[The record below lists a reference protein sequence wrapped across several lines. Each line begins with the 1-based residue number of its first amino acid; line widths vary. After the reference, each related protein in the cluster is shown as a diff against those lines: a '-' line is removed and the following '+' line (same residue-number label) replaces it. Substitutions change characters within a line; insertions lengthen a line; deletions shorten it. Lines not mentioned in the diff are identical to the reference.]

1 MKKQLSTLIKLVAL
15 IAFVS
20 SCTKSRKAELPE
32 EQKNSIFAIS
42 EFGTVSDDSPYSAQ
56 IRSDIKDENSLTPMS
71 IENNTKALMT
81 SNEVNV
87 PSRMKFMFNDMPL
100 MNLQN
105 RQFKITFS
113 VDREFVTAY
122 KVTGE
127 VDKLTML
134 EKVLAKTSKEV
145 KLAQDL
151 SKASSS
157 QVNALNASKTTL
169 AAERESIKAG
179 RIKGSLLVPLFKY
192 KIQSYGT
199 VVKAKNELKEET
211 SRLELKT
218 TEWAQATH
226 IQVSPQTD
234 SREMVGMG
242 VEQTRQLKQIFSQ
255 DKVDNQIMTS
265 EELQQKLSVGMRF
278 IEPADRVF
286 TRLDANVLRVY
297 QITDVKSLNANQ
309 LRLLRNKA
317 GNNEILSC
325 SDSSVAQHL
334 RSEDEDC
341 VLVLKADIPVNYKRA
356 KLADVNENG
365 STAPR
370 IEFESVSRNESVGLI
385 EIQEN
390 VAAKQVDI
398 SGVLDP
404 DSTIKL
410 SDIQGEFFYRR
421 TFESASNMF
430 LGRTGTSGDMAI
442 VKFELEDRR
451 LVVRNQKS
459 LIEYTGQG
467 PKDREELMSFPVK
480 YIRMVKTDASGA
492 TLTIPVPEQTTKEK
506 AEYAVIDWTNN
517 TVPDAVSPLA
527 FYGGGNCFMANSSLA
542 VTDTDMRLASD
553 GVLNYSLSGSY
564 TVKPDDSCVAASETN
579 AAYWKGQYQFNFN
592 IKERISFRKHTDKTQ
607 DEQFALNI
615 SPNAQAA
622 FNYGV
627 FTLADKVTGNG
638 TLGNRNG
645 SEKYMPIIHDLRN
658 KKKLV
663 YHLGGINNPEVTSP
677 ERRELLVEAAKQV
690 IDEWNKVMKY
700 SFRGTSLEREGTYVE
715 LVVDTP
721 ESEAHLGDLDRNYI
735 WFQELSAENGLLGVA
750 QPAANPRSGIIQASN
765 VIVYT
770 GNTFDQTEAL
780 LQLSKIS
787 REYEKSIEKV
797 KEEALAAALK
807 AKQKEEADAAAA
819 AQGGATGANS
829 ISLKQGS
836 SLQKIS
842 QVSNNLRNSV
852 QMLQLDSAH
861 IQSALQIYMTDKN
874 LTQLTHAIT
883 SPTNVNAKTDLK
895 NRLKQR
901 GKGQK
906 INIAVNEETF
916 MKKLTELAM
925 DKRLANNPFQ
935 FELEFNKAFIQYGG
949 LSESVKEAL
958 QKRSQL
964 ISTAL
969 RFENQN
975 KNRPGC
981 FTYSRN
987 EINDKAAIL
996 DADPR
1001 KNLMLNFKKAVM
1013 STLSHELGHAFGLLH
1028 NFKGSTD
1035 KANYVFANEDSGG
1048 SEDGHRNY
1056 SSIMDYIGDV
1066 EMHYAG
1072 PGPYDEHAIRAAYT
1086 GMVELSEEAKNNK
1099 QLTSIIPVSRETLVK
1114 MTDVMKIIGQ
1124 RSGVHLTKDSINQLG
1139 LLRHF
1144 EQCDDSGTLTSAM
1157 CARFDVGGSASEIV
1171 QNLIADYDRAYVN
1184 RNFVHDKINFGWTEK
1199 SQIINRNISTFRNI
1213 RSFLDEAFMSD
1224 FNGTGLRPDL
1234 AEALLAD
1241 QVKAAKLGYEFFH
1254 RILRTPHIGESILR
1268 PVVPYDS
1275 SLPADSDENKLA
1287 LKDKEYDSN
1296 GDGLVIN
1303 EARFIPVGYKYKND
1317 KGEEVQDIKV
1327 IEGRSLG
1334 DIAMKDIADNDSRDK
1349 MNTMGIAYDKI
1360 FSMMFLLQSTS
1371 LDSNDD
1377 SRDSSISYVDFEQY
1391 FMEIEKPT
1399 DSPIMKT
1406 VLQILTK
1413 TLKAGF
1419 FAPSEDVKSVGMVN
1433 TSMNIDITRML
1444 GDQTAIATIV
1454 SLAENK
1460 WRNFDPFAEMF
1471 KVGKAFE
1478 ASAPQDRFNVA
1489 KAGQKRGLSDT
1500 RVHFAAQNA
1509 IGSSIL
1515 VNAAARNEVFVS
1527 NKEAVFALIKTIV
1540 DGDAKIQNAIFEKV
1554 AEACAADENSEA
1566 CKAAQTKAEEDP
1578 SEWIMA
1584 NPELVTAMGEA
1595 NTAASE
1601 LVKFLRKNN
1610 EKGVIM
1616 PKDLDAPNAQLNF
1629 ENQVMMLRQIVGNQL
1644 SVLNEMKADLENTPK
1659 EQLQVKISMIVQ
1671 ALRQARQQNQK
1682 LEAIPLFAFGFEF
1695 VAKQTMASNIEMK
1708 NGQTIPLIAL
1718 ANMMMS
1724 INKLSGDL
1732 NHQQSVIEKLSNF
1745 SAIVDSDVVIQ

>member
-1 MKKQLSTLIKLVAL
+1 MKKQLSTLIKLVAV

-32 EQKNSIFAIS
+32 EQQNSIFAIS
-42 EFGTVSDDSPYSAQ
+42 EFGVVSDESPYTAQ
-56 IRSDIKDENSLTPMS
+56 IRSDLKDENSLTPMS

-87 PSRMKFMFNDMPL
+87 PSRMKYMFNEMPL

-105 RQFKITFS
+105 RNFKITFS

-122 KVTGE
+122 KVTG
-127 VDKLTML
+127 DINQLTML

-151 SKASSS
+151 NKASAS
-157 QVNALNASKTTL
+157 QLNALNASKTTL
-169 AAERESIKAG
+169 AAERESIKSG
-179 RIKGSLLVPLFKY
+179 RTKGSLLVPLFKY

-218 TEWAQATH
+218 TEWSSATH

-278 IEPADRVF
+278 IEPSDRVF

-317 GNNEILSC
+317 GNSEILSC
-325 SDSSVAQHL
+325 SDASVAEHL
-334 RSEDEDC
+334 KSEKEDC
-341 VLVLKADIPVNYKRA
+341 VLVLKADVPVNYKRA
-356 KLADVNENG
+356 KLAEVNENG
-365 STAPR
+365 SSAPR

-492 TLTIPVPEQTTKEK
+492 TLTIPVAEQTTKEK
-506 AEYAVIDWTNN
+506 AEYAIIDWTNN

-527 FYGGGNCFMANSSLA
+527 FYGGGSCFMANSSLA
-542 VTDTDMRLASD
+542 VTDTDMRLANE
-553 GVLNYSLSGSY
+553 GILNYSLSGSY

-579 AAYWKGQYQFNFN
+579 SAYWKGNYQFNFN
-592 IKERISFRKHTDKTQ
+592 VKERISFRKHTDKEQ
-607 DEQFALNI
+607 DNQFALNI

-638 TLGNRNG
+638 TLTNRNG

-715 LVVDTP
+715 LVVDTAD
-721 ESEAHLGDLDRNYI
+721 SEAHLGDLDRNYI

-787 REYEKSIEKV
+787 REYEKSIERV
-797 KEEALAAALK
+797 KEEALEAARK
-807 AKQKEEADAAAA
+807 AKKAEDDATAAA
-819 AQGGATGANS
+819 AQAGGASGGANS

-836 SLQKIS
+836 SVERIS
-842 QVSNNLRNSV
+842 QVSRNLRNSV
-852 QMLQLDSAH
+852 KMLQLDNSQ
-861 IQSALQIYMTDKN
+861 IQAALQGFQADRN
-874 LTQLTHAIT
+874 LNSLTQKIT
-883 SPTNVNAKTDLK
+883 RDSF
-895 NRLKQR
+895 KQN

-906 INIAVNEETF
+906 VNYAVNEETF

-925 DKRLANNPFQ
+925 NKHLANNPFQ
-935 FELEFNKAFIQYGG
+935 FELEFNKAFIQFGG

-958 QKRSQL
+958 QRRSQL

-975 KNRPGC
+975 KNRAGC

-987 EINDKAAIL
+987 DINDKAAIL

-1035 KANYVFANEDSGG
+1035 KANYVFSNEDSGG
-1048 SEDGHRNY
+1048 NEDGNRNY

-1086 GMVELSEEAKNNK
+1086 GMVELSEAAKENK
-1099 QLTSIIPVSRETLVK
+1099 GLKSIIPISRETLVK

-1139 LLRHF
+1139 FLRHF
-1144 EQCDDSGTLTSAM
+1144 EQCDDSGTLSSAM
-1157 CARFDVGGSASEIV
+1157 CARFDVGGSASEIIT
-1171 QNLIADYDRAYVN
+1171 NLIADYDRSYVI

-1241 QVKAAKLGYEFFH
+1241 QVKAAKIGYEFFH
-1254 RILRTPHIGESILR
+1254 RVLRMPHAAESVLR
-1268 PVVPYDS
+1268 PVIPYDS
-1275 SLPADSDENKLA
+1275 SKTADDEENQLA
-1287 LKDKEYDSN
+1287 LKDKENDTN
-1296 GDGLVIN
+1296 GDGLVAN
-1303 EARFIPVGYKYKND
+1303 EARFIPVGFKYKNA

-1327 IEGRSLG
+1327 IEARSLG
-1334 DIAMKDIADNDSRDK
+1334 DIAMKDAGDNASRDK

-1406 VLQILTK
+1406 VLQVLTK

-1419 FAPSEDVKSVGMVN
+1419 FLPSEDVKSVAMAN
-1433 TSMNIDITRML
+1433 TTMNIDITRML
-1444 GDQTAIATIV
+1444 GDQTAVATVV

-1478 ASAPQDRFNVA
+1478 GSAPQDRFNVA
-1489 KAGQKRGLSDT
+1489 RAGQKRGLSDT

-1527 NKEAVFALIKTIV
+1527 NKDAVFALIKTIV
-1540 DGDAKIQNAIFEKV
+1540 NGDAKIQNAIFEKV
-1554 AEACAADENSEA
+1554 AEACAADENSDA
-1566 CKAAQTKAEEDP
+1566 CKAAQKKAEEDP
-1578 SEWIMA
+1578 SEWIMS
-1584 NPELVTAMGEA
+1584 NPELVTAMGSA
-1595 NTAASE
+1595 NTAATD
-1601 LVKFLRKNN
+1601 LVKFLRKQN

-1616 PKDLDAPNAQLNF
+1616 AKELDVATAQLNF

-1644 SVLNEMKADLENTPK
+1644 SVLNDMKADLENTDK
-1659 EQLQVKISMIVQ
+1659 DKLDDKIGEVVQ

-1682 LEAIPLFAFGFEF
+1682 LEAIPLFAFGFEYI
-1695 VAKQTMASNIEMK
+1695 AKQASTENIEMQ
-1708 NGQTIPLIAL
+1708 NGQAIPLIAL
-1718 ANMMMS
+1718 ANIMMNIS
-1724 INKLSGDL
+1724 KLSGEL

>member
-1 MKKQLSTLIKLVAL
+1 MKKQVSTLIKLIAL
-15 IAFVS
+15 VAFVS

-32 EQKNSIFAIS
+32 EQQNSIFSIS
-42 EFGTVSDDSPYSAQ
+42 EFGAVSDESPYNAK

-71 IENNTKALMT
+71 IENKTKALMT
-81 SNEVNV
+81 SNEANV
-87 PSRMKFMFNDMPL
+87 PSRMKFMFNEMPL
-100 MNLQN
+100 LNLQN
-105 RQFKITFS
+105 REFKITFS
-113 VDREFVTAY
+113 VDREFVTAF
-122 KVTGE
+122 KVTGDIE
-127 VDKLTML
+127 QLTML
-134 EKVLAKTSKEV
+134 EKVLAKTSKEI

-157 QVNALNASKTTL
+157 QVNALNASKTNL
-169 AAERESIKAG
+169 ATERENIKAG
-179 RIKGSLLVPLFKY
+179 RVKGSLLIPLFKY

-211 SRLELKT
+211 SRLELKS

-226 IQVSPQTD
+226 VQISAQTD

-278 IEPADRVF
+278 IEPTDRVF

-297 QITDVKSLNANQ
+297 QITNTKSLNANQ

-325 SDSSVAQHL
+325 SDASVAQHL
-334 RSEDEDC
+334 KSEEADC
-341 VLVLKADIPVNYKRA
+341 VLVLKADVPVNYKRA
-356 KLADVNENG
+356 KLAEVNENG
-365 STAPR
+365 SSAPK
-370 IEFESVSRNESVGLI
+370 IEFENVRRNESVGLI

-398 SGVLDP
+398 TGVLDP
-404 DSTIKL
+404 NSTIKI

-442 VKFELEDRR
+442 IKFELEDNR

-492 TLTIPVPEQTTKEK
+492 TLTIPVSEQTTKEK
-506 AEYAVIDWTNN
+506 AEYAVIDWTKN

-527 FYGGGNCFMANSSLA
+527 FYGGGACFMANSSLA
-542 VTDTDMRLASD
+542 VTDTDMRLAKE

-564 TVKPDDSCVAASETN
+564 TVKPDDSCVATSDTN
-579 AAYWKGQYQFNFN
+579 SAYWKGQYQFNFN
-592 IKERISFRKHTDKTQ
+592 IKERISFRKHTDKDQ
-607 DEQFALNI
+607 DNQFALNL
-615 SPNAQAA
+615 SPNAQTA

-638 TLGNRNG
+638 TLNNRNG

-677 ERRELLVEAAKQV
+677 ERRKLLVEAAKQV

-715 LVVDTP
+715 LVVDTA

-797 KEEALAAALK
+797 KKDALEAAIKAKKEEDEAAA
-807 AKQKEEADAAAA
+807 AAAAAAA
-819 AQGGATGANS
+819 AQAGAGSGSNN

-836 SLQKIS
+836 SLQRIS
-842 QVSNNLRNSV
+842 QLSKNLRNSV
-852 QMLQLDSAH
+852 QLLQLDNSQ
-861 IQSALQIYMTDKN
+861 IQSALQGFQTDRN
-874 LTQLTHAIT
+874 LNTLTQKIT
-883 SPTNVNAKTDLK
+883 LESF
-895 NRLKQR
+895 KQN

-906 INIAVNEETF
+906 INYAINEQTF

-925 DKRLANNPFQ
+925 NKNLANNPIQ

-949 LSESVKEAL
+949 LSESVKQAL

-969 RFENQN
+969 RFDNQN

-1035 KANYVFANEDSGG
+1035 KANFAFSNEDSGG
-1048 SEDGHRNY
+1048 NEEGKRNY

-1072 PGPYDEHAIRAAYT
+1072 PGPYDEHAMRAAYT
-1086 GMVELSEEAKNNK
+1086 GMVELSEQAKDDTDLK
-1099 QLTSIIPVSRETLVK
+1099 KIIPISRETLVN
-1114 MTDVMKIIGQ
+1114 MTDIMKITGQ
-1124 RSGVHLTKDSINQLG
+1124 RSGVHLTKDSINQLS

-1144 EQCDDSGTLTSAM
+1144 EQCDDSGTLSSAM
-1157 CARFDVGGSASEIV
+1157 CARFDVGGSATEIIT
-1171 QNLIADYDRAYVN
+1171 NLIADYDRSYVL

-1213 RSFLDEAFMSD
+1213 RSFLDEAFTSE
-1224 FNGTGLRPDL
+1224 FNGTGLTPDL

-1241 QVKAAKLGYEFFH
+1241 QVKAAKIGYEFFH
-1254 RILRTPHIGESILR
+1254 RVLRMPHAAASVLR
-1268 PVVPYDS
+1268 PVIPYDPS
-1275 SLPADSDENKLA
+1275 EPADSEQNQMA
-1287 LKDKEYDSN
+1287 LKDKANDLNS
-1296 GDGLVIN
+1296 DRLVTN
-1303 EARFIPVGYKYKND
+1303 EARFIPVGFKYKND

-1327 IEGRSLG
+1327 IEARSLS
-1334 DIAMKDIADNDSRDK
+1334 DISMKDLADNESRDK
-1349 MNTMGIAYDKI
+1349 MNTMGIAYDKV

-1377 SRDSSISYVDFEQY
+1377 SRDSNISYVDFEQY

-1406 VLQILTK
+1406 VLQVLTK

-1419 FAPSEDVKSVGMVN
+1419 FLPSDDVKSARIVN
-1433 TSMNIDITRML
+1433 TSMNIDINRTL
-1444 GDQTAIATIV
+1444 GDQTAIATII

-1478 ASAPQDRFNVA
+1478 ASAPQDRFNIT

-1540 DGDAKIQNAIFEKV
+1540 DGDSKIQNAIMEKV
-1554 AEACAADENSEA
+1554 VEACSANENSDA
-1566 CKAAQTKAEEDP
+1566 CKAAKQKAEEDP
-1578 SEWIMA
+1578 SEWIA
-1584 NPELVTAMGEA
+1584 SNPELIAAMTAS
-1595 NTAASE
+1595 NTAATD
-1601 LVKFLRKNN
+1601 LVKFLRQNN

-1616 PKDLDAPNAQLNF
+1616 AKELDAPTAKLNF
-1629 ENQVMMLRQIVGNQL
+1629 ETQVMMLRQIVGNQL
-1644 SVLNEMKADLENTPK
+1644 SVLNDMKADLEGTEK
-1659 EQLQVKISMIVQ
+1659 DKLQEKISEVVK
-1671 ALRQARQQNQK
+1671 ALRAARQQNQN

-1695 VAKQTMASNIEMK
+1695 IAKESRALNIEMQ

-1718 ANMMMS
+1718 ANMLMS
-1724 INKLSGDL
+1724 ISKLSGEL
-1732 NHQQSVIEKLSNF
+1732 NHQQSVIEKLSTF
-1745 SAIVDSDVVIQ
+1745 SEIVDSDVVIQ

>member
-1 MKKQLSTLIKLVAL
+1 MKKQLSTLIKLIAL

-20 SCTKSRKAELPE
+20 SCTKSRKAELSE
-32 EQKNSIFAIS
+32 DQQNSVFAIS
-42 EFGTVSDDSPYSAQ
+42 EFGTVSDSSPYNAQ
-56 IRSDIKDENSLTPMS
+56 IRSEIKDENSLTPMS

-87 PSRMKFMFNDMPL
+87 PSRMKYMFNDMPL
-100 MNLQN
+100 MNLKN
-105 RQFKITFS
+105 RQFQITFS
-113 VDREFVTAY
+113 VDREFITAY
-122 KVTGE
+122 KVTADIE
-127 VDKLTML
+127 QLTML
-134 EKVLAKTSKEV
+134 EKVLAKTAKEV
-145 KLAQDL
+145 KLSQDL
-151 SKASSS
+151 SKANSA
-157 QVNALNASKTTL
+157 QANALSASKTTL
-169 AAERESIKAG
+169 ASERESIKAG
-179 RIKGSLLVPLFKY
+179 RIKGHLLIPLFKY
-192 KIQSYGT
+192 KVQSYGT

-218 TEWAQATH
+218 TEWSQATH

-278 IEPADRVF
+278 IEPSDRVF

-297 QITDVKSLNANQ
+297 QITNVKSLNANQ
-309 LRLLRNKA
+309 LRLLKNKA

-325 SDSSVAQHL
+325 SDASVSQHL
-334 RSEDEDC
+334 KSEDAEC
-341 VLVLKADIPVNYKRA
+341 VLVLKADVPVSYKRA
-356 KLADVNENG
+356 KLAEVNENG
-365 STAPR
+365 SSAPR

-385 EIQEN
+385 EIPEN

-451 LVVRNQKS
+451 IVVRNQKS

-492 TLTIPVPEQTTKEK
+492 TLTIPVTEQTTKEK
-506 AEYAVIDWTNN
+506 AEYAIIDWTNN

-542 VTDTDMRLASD
+542 VTDTDMRLAND
-553 GVLNYSLSGSY
+553 GILNYSLSGSY
-564 TVKPDDSCVAASETN
+564 TVKPDDSCVSAADTN
-579 AAYWKGQYQFNFN
+579 SAYWKGNYQFNFN
-592 IKERISFRKHTDKTQ
+592 IKERISFRKHTDKSQ

-615 SPNAQAA
+615 SPMAQAA

-638 TLGNRNG
+638 TLANRNG
-645 SEKYMPIIHDLRN
+645 SEKYLPLIHDLRN

-770 GNTFDQTEAL
+770 GNTFDQAETL

-797 KEEALAAALK
+797 KDEALAAAIK
-807 AKQKEEADAAAA
+807 AQKEEEAAAA
-819 AQGGATGANS
+819 AGAGSTGGTNS
-829 ISLKQGS
+829 ISSLKHGS
-836 SLQKIS
+836 MVDRTTQLSTQLRKAVNLLQIDNA
-842 QVSNNLRNSV
+842 QV
-852 QMLQLDSAH
+852 
-861 IQSALQIYMTDKN
+861 QSALQGLAALQNTN
-874 LTQLTHAIT
+874 T
-883 SPTNVNAKTDLK
+883 SGAKTNGLQKAAFK
-895 NRLKQR
+895 NRLKQE
-901 GKGQK
+901 GKGQQVSYDINSDTYLKK
-906 INIAVNEETF
+906 I
-916 MKKLTELAM
+916 TELAM
-925 DKRLANNPFQ
+925 DRKFINNPLQ
-935 FELEFNKAFIQYGG
+935 FELELNKSLIQFAG
-949 LSESVKEAL
+949 LNESVKEAL
-958 QKRSQL
+958 RKRSQL
-964 ISTAL
+964 VSTAL

-975 KNRPGC
+975 KSRPGC

-987 EINDKAAIL
+987 EINDKAAEL

-1048 SEDGHRNY
+1048 NEDGHRNY

-1086 GMVELSEEAKNNK
+1086 GMIELSEEAKKNK
-1099 QLTSIIPVSRETLVK
+1099 NLKAILPVTRETLVK
-1114 MTDVMKIIGQ
+1114 MSDVMKLLNQ

-1139 LLRHF
+1139 FLRHF
-1144 EQCDDSGTLTSAM
+1144 EQCDDSGTLSSAM

-1171 QNLIADYDRAYVN
+1171 TNLIADYDRSYVI
-1184 RNFVHDKINFGWTEK
+1184 RNFVHDKITFGWTQK

-1213 RSFLDEAFMSD
+1213 RSFLDEAFMSE
-1224 FNGTGLRPDL
+1224 FNGTGLKPTL

-1254 RILRTPHIGESILR
+1254 RVLRMPHATESVLR
-1268 PVVPYDS
+1268 PVVPYNPS
-1275 SLPADSDENKLA
+1275 EPTENEENQIA
-1287 LKDKEYDSN
+1287 LKDKENDTN
-1296 GDGLVIN
+1296 GDGFVTN
-1303 EARFIPVGYKYKND
+1303 EARFIPVGFKYKNA
-1317 KGEEVQDIKV
+1317 KGEDVQDIKV
-1327 IEGRSLG
+1327 IEARSLS
-1334 DIAMKDIADNDSRDK
+1334 DIAMKDFGDNDTRDK
-1349 MNTMGIAYDKI
+1349 LNTIGIAYDKI

-1391 FMEIEKPT
+1391 FMEVEKPT
-1399 DSPIMKT
+1399 DSPIMRT
-1406 VLQILTK
+1406 VLQVLSK

-1419 FAPSEDVKSVGMVN
+1419 FVPSENIKSAAMVN
-1433 TSMNIDITRML
+1433 TTMNIDITRLL
-1444 GDQTAIATIV
+1444 GDQTAAATIV

-1478 ASAPQDRFNVA
+1478 NSAPQDRFNVV

-1500 RVHFAAQNA
+1500 RVHFASQNS

-1515 VNAAARNEVFVS
+1515 VNSAARNEVFVS
-1527 NKEAVFALIKTIV
+1527 NKEPLFTLIKTIV
-1540 DGDAKIQNAIFEKV
+1540 DGDAKIQNAILEKV
-1554 AEACAADENSEA
+1554 AEACAAGEDSDA
-1566 CKAAQTKAEEDP
+1566 CKAAQTKAETDP
-1578 SEWIMA
+1578 SEWIMS
-1584 NPELVTAMGEA
+1584 NPELVKGM
-1595 NTAASE
+1595 AASNAAATE
-1601 LVKFLRKNN
+1601 LVKFLRQQN
-1610 EKGVIM
+1610 EKGLIM
-1616 PKDLDAPNAQLNF
+1616 AKELDVPTAQLNF
-1629 ENQVMMLRQIVGNQL
+1629 ENQVMMLRQIIGSQL
-1644 SVLNEMKADLENTPK
+1644 SVLNDMKADLENTKK
-1659 EQLQVKISMIVQ
+1659 EKLDEKIQAIVQ

-1682 LEAIPLFAFGFEF
+1682 LETIPLFAFGFEYI
-1695 VAKQTMASNIEMK
+1695 AKQAMTENIEMQ
-1708 NGQTIPLIAL
+1708 NGQTIPLVAL
-1718 ANMMMS
+1718 ANIMMNIS
-1724 INKLSGDL
+1724 KLTGEL
-1732 NHQQSVIEKLSNF
+1732 NHQQGVIEKLSNF
-1745 SAIVDSDVVIQ
+1745 STIVDSDVVIQ

>member
-1 MKKQLSTLIKLVAL
+1 MKKHVSTLIKLIAL
-15 IAFVS
+15 VAFVS
-20 SCTKSRKAELPE
+20 SCTKSRQAELSE
-32 EQKNSIFAIS
+32 EQQNSIFSIS
-42 EFGTVSDDSPYSAQ
+42 EFGTVSEESPYNAK
-56 IRSDIKDENSLTPMS
+56 IRSELKDENSLTPMS

-81 SNEVNV
+81 ANEVNV
-87 PSRMKFMFNDMPL
+87 PSRMKFMFNEMPL

-105 RQFKITFS
+105 RDFKIIFS

-122 KVTGE
+122 KATE
-127 VDKLTML
+127 NIDQLTML
-134 EKVLAKTSKEV
+134 EKVLAKTVKEV
-145 KLAQDL
+145 KLSLDL
-151 SKASSS
+151 SKATST
-157 QVNALNASKTTL
+157 QVNALNASKTIL
-169 AAERESIKAG
+169 AAERESIKSG
-179 RIKGSLLVPLFKY
+179 RTKGSLLVPLFKY
-192 KIQSYGT
+192 KVQSYGT

-211 SRLELKT
+211 SRLELKS

-226 IQVSPQTD
+226 IQISAQTD

-242 VEQTRQLKQIFSQ
+242 VEQTRQLKQIFAQ

-278 IEPADRVF
+278 IEPSDRVF

-297 QITDVKSLNANQ
+297 QITDIKSLNANQ

-325 SDSSVAQHL
+325 SDASVAQHL
-334 RSEDEDC
+334 KSEDSDC
-341 VLVLKADIPVNYKRA
+341 VLVLKADVPVNYKRA

-365 STAPR
+365 SSAPR

-390 VAAKQVDI
+390 AAAKQVDI

-404 DSTIKL
+404 NSTIKL

-442 VKFELEDRR
+442 IKFELEDRR

-480 YIRMVKTDASGA
+480 YIRMVKADASGA

-506 AEYAVIDWTNN
+506 GEYAIIDWTNN

-542 VTDTDMRLASD
+542 VTDTDMRLANE

-564 TVKPDDSCVAASETN
+564 TVKPDDSCVATSETN
-579 AAYWKGQYQFNFN
+579 NAYWQGNYQFNFN
-592 IKERISFRKHTDKTQ
+592 IKERISFKKHTNKDQ
-607 DEQFALNI
+607 DIQFAANI
-615 SPNAQAA
+615 SPMAQSA

-645 SEKYMPIIHDLRN
+645 SEKYMPIVHDLRN

-663 YHLGGINNPEVTSP
+663 YHLGGINNPDVTSP
-677 ERRELLVEAAKQV
+677 ERRELLVEAAKEV
-690 IDEWNKVMKY
+690 VDEWNKVLKY
-700 SFRGTSLEREGTYVE
+700 SLRGTSLEREGTYVE
-715 LVVDTP
+715 LIVDTP
-721 ESEAHLGDLDRNYI
+721 ESEGHLGDLDRNYI
-735 WFQELSAENGLLGVA
+735 WLQELKAENGLLGVA
-750 QPAANPRSGIIQASN
+750 QPAANPRSGIIQATN

-780 LQLSKIS
+780 LHLSKIS

-797 KEEALAAALK
+797 KEDALAAALK
-807 AKQKEEADAAAA
+807 AKQEEEKAAAEA
-819 AQGGATGANS
+819 AQAGSAGATGANS
-829 ISLKQGS
+829 LSLRGSIVDRTSQISK
-836 SLQKIS
+836 
-842 QVSNNLRNSV
+842 NLRNSV
-852 QMLQLDSAH
+852 QLLQLDNSQ
-861 IQSALQIYMTDKN
+861 IQEALQGFQADRN
-874 LTQLTHAIT
+874 LNALTQKIT
-883 SPTNVNAKTDLK
+883 RDSF
-895 NRLKQR
+895 KQN

-906 INIAVNEETF
+906 INYAVNEETF
-916 MKKLTELAM
+916 MKKLTELATKKSM
-925 DKRLANNPFQ
+925 VNNPFQ
-935 FELEFNKAFIQYGG
+935 FELEFNKAFIQFGG

-958 QKRSQL
+958 QRRSQL

-975 KNRPGC
+975 KKRAGC

-987 EINDKAAIL
+987 EINDKAAEL
-996 DADPR
+996 DKDPK

-1035 KANYVFANEDSGG
+1035 KANYVFANEDTGG
-1048 SEDGHRNY
+1048 NEDGYRNY

-1086 GMVELSEEAKNNK
+1086 GMVELSKEAKDNK
-1099 QLTSIIPVSRETLVK
+1099 NLKAILPITRETLVK
-1114 MTDVMKIIGQ
+1114 MTDVMNLIGQ

-1139 LLRHF
+1139 FLRHF
-1144 EQCDDSGTLTSAM
+1144 EQCDDSGTLSSAM

-1171 QNLIADYDRAYVN
+1171 TNLIADYDRSYVI

-1254 RILRTPHIGESILR
+1254 RVIRTPHIGESVLR
-1268 PVVPYDS
+1268 PVINYDP
-1275 SLPADSDENKLA
+1275 SLPAESEENQLA
-1287 LKDKEYDSN
+1287 LADKESDKN
-1296 GDGLVIN
+1296 NDGLVTN
-1303 EARFIPVGYKYKND
+1303 AARFIPVGFKYKNAEG
-1317 KGEEVQDIKV
+1317 KEVQDIKV
-1327 IEGRSLG
+1327 IEGRSLNDISMTDLG
-1334 DIAMKDIADNDSRDK
+1334 DNAVRGK
-1349 MNTMGIAYDKI
+1349 MNTIGISYDKV

-1371 LDSNDD
+1371 LDSKDD
-1377 SRDSSISYVDFEQY
+1377 SRDSNISYVDFEQY

-1406 VLQILTK
+1406 VLQVLTK

-1419 FAPSEDVKSVGMVN
+1419 FVPSENVKSAGMVN
-1433 TSMNIDITRML
+1433 TTMNIDINRML

-1478 ASAPQDRFNVA
+1478 GSAPQDRFNVT

-1500 RVHFAAQNA
+1500 RVHFATQNA
-1509 IGSSIL
+1509 VGASLL
-1515 VNAAARNEVFVS
+1515 VNSAARNEVFVT
-1527 NKEAVFALIKTIV
+1527 NKEAVFNLIKAMV
-1540 DGDAKIQNAIFEKV
+1540 SGDAKIQNAIFEKV
-1554 AEACAADENSEA
+1554 AEACAADENSDT
-1566 CKAAQTKAEEDP
+1566 CKAAQTKAEQDP
-1578 SEWIMA
+1578 SEWIMS
-1584 NPELVTAMGEA
+1584 NPELVTALTAA
-1595 NTAASE
+1595 NTAATE
-1601 LVKFLRKNN
+1601 LVKLLRDNN
-1610 EKGVIM
+1610 QKGVIM
-1616 PKDLDAPNAQLNF
+1616 SKELDAPTAQLNF
-1629 ENQVMMLRQIVGNQL
+1629 ENQVMMLRQIVGSQL
-1644 SVLNEMKADLENTPK
+1644 SVLNDMRADLENTPK
-1659 EQLQVKISMIVQ
+1659 EKLKEKISEVVQ

-1695 VAKQTMASNIEMK
+1695 IAKESRAEEIKMK
-1708 NGQTIPLIAL
+1708 NDQTIPLVAL
-1718 ANMMMS
+1718 ANIMMNIS
-1724 INKLSGDL
+1724 KVSGDF
-1732 NHQQSVIEKLSNF
+1732 NHQQGVIEKLSNF
-1745 SAIVDSDVVIQ
+1745 SLIVDSDVVIQ

>member
-1 MKKQLSTLIKLVAL
+1 MKKHVSTLIKLIAL
-15 IAFVS
+15 VAFVS

-32 EQKNSIFAIS
+32 EQQNSIFSIS
-42 EFGTVSDDSPYSAQ
+42 EFGTVSDESPYNAK

-81 SNEVNV
+81 SNEANV
-87 PSRMKFMFNDMPL
+87 PSRMKFMFNEMPL

-105 RQFKITFS
+105 REFKITFS

-122 KVTGE
+122 KVTGDIE
-127 VDKLTML
+127 QLTML
-134 EKVLAKTSKEV
+134 EKVLAKTSKEI

-169 AAERESIKAG
+169 ATERENIKAG
-179 RIKGSLLVPLFKY
+179 RVKGSLLIPLFKY

-211 SRLELKT
+211 SRLELKS
-218 TEWAQATH
+218 TEWSQATH
-226 IQVSPQTD
+226 VQISAQTD

-278 IEPADRVF
+278 IEPTDRVF

-297 QITDVKSLNANQ
+297 QLTDVKSLNANQ

-325 SDSSVAQHL
+325 SDASVAQHL
-334 RSEDEDC
+334 KSEDADC
-341 VLVLKADIPVNYKRA
+341 VLVLKADVPVNYKRA

-365 STAPR
+365 SSAPR

-421 TFESASNMF
+421 TFESASNMY

-480 YIRMVKTDASGA
+480 YIRMVKKDASGA

-506 AEYAVIDWTNN
+506 AEYAIIDWTNN

-542 VTDTDMRLASD
+542 VTDTDMRLSNE

-564 TVKPDDSCVAASETN
+564 TVKPDDSCVASSDTN
-579 AAYWKGQYQFNFN
+579 SAYWKGQYQFNFN
-592 IKERISFRKHTDKTQ
+592 IKERISFRKHTDKEQ
-607 DEQFALNI
+607 DNQFALNL
-615 SPNAQAA
+615 SPNAQAS

-638 TLGNRNG
+638 TLANRNG

-690 IDEWNKVMKY
+690 VDEWNKVMKY

-715 LVVDTP
+715 LIVDTA

-780 LQLSKIS
+780 LHLSKIS

-797 KEEALAAALK
+797 KADALAAAVK
-807 AKQKEEADAAAA
+807 AKKEEEEAAAA
-819 AQGGATGANS
+819 AAAGGGEGTGANS
-829 ISLKQGS
+829 LSLSGSIIERTSTISK
-836 SLQKIS
+836 
-842 QVSNNLRNSV
+842 NLRNSV
-852 QMLQLDSAH
+852 KLLQLDNSQ
-861 IQSALQIYMTDKN
+861 IQAALQGFQTDRN
-874 LTQLTHAIT
+874 LNALTQKIT
-883 SPTNVNAKTDLK
+883 RDSF
-895 NRLKQR
+895 KQN

-906 INIAVNEETF
+906 INYAVNEETF
-916 MKKLTELAM
+916 MKKLTELATN
-925 DKRLANNPFQ
+925 KTLANNPFQ

-958 QKRSQL
+958 KKRSQL

-975 KNRPGC
+975 KNRAGC

-987 EINDKAAIL
+987 EINDKAAEL

-1035 KANYVFANEDSGG
+1035 QANYAFANEDSGG
-1048 SEDGHRNY
+1048 NEDGKRNY
-1056 SSIMDYIGDV
+1056 SSIMDYISDV

-1086 GMVELSEEAKNNK
+1086 GMVEISEAAKENK
-1099 QLTSIIPVSRETLVK
+1099 QLKSILPITRETLVK

-1139 LLRHF
+1139 FLRHF
-1144 EQCDDSGTLTSAM
+1144 EQCDDSGTLKSAM
-1157 CARFDVGGSASEIV
+1157 CARHDVGGSASEIV
-1171 QNLIADYDRAYVN
+1171 QNLIADYDRSYAI

-1234 AEALLAD
+1234 AEAQLAD

-1254 RILRTPHIGESILR
+1254 RVIRIPHVGESVLR
-1268 PVVPYDS
+1268 PVITYDPS
-1275 SLPADSDENKLA
+1275 EPDDSENNQMALA
-1287 LKDKEYDSN
+1287 DKESDKN
-1296 GDGLVIN
+1296 KDGLVTN
-1303 EARFIPVGYKYKND
+1303 EARFIPVGYKYKNA

-1334 DIAMKDIADNDSRDK
+1334 DISMTDLADNASRDK
-1349 MNTMGIAYDKI
+1349 LNTIGISYDKV

-1377 SRDSSISYVDFEQY
+1377 SRDSNISYVDFEQY

-1406 VLQILTK
+1406 VLQVLTK

-1419 FAPSEDVKSVGMVN
+1419 FVPSNDVKSAGMIN
-1433 TSMNIDITRML
+1433 TSMNIDINRTL

-1478 ASAPQDRFNVA
+1478 GSAPQDRFNVA
-1489 KAGQKRGLSDT
+1489 RAGQKRGLSDT

-1509 IGSSIL
+1509 IGASLL
-1515 VNAAARNEVFVS
+1515 VNSAARNEVFVT
-1527 NKEAVFALIKTIV
+1527 NKEVLFNLIKAIV
-1540 DGDAKIQNAIFEKV
+1540 EGDSKIQNAIFEKV
-1554 AEACAADENSEA
+1554 AEACAADENSDV
-1566 CKAAQTKAEEDP
+1566 CKAAQKTAEENP
-1578 SEWIMA
+1578 SEWIMS
-1584 NPELVTAMGEA
+1584 NPELVTAMTAA
-1595 NTAASE
+1595 NTAASD
-1601 LVKFLRKNN
+1601 LVMFLRQNN
-1610 EKGVIM
+1610 KKGMIM
-1616 PKDLDAPNAQLNF
+1616 AKELDVPTAQLNF
-1629 ENQVMMLRQIVGNQL
+1629 ENQVMMLRQIVGSQL
-1644 SVLNEMKADLENTPK
+1644 AVLNDMKADLENTEAK
-1659 EQLQVKISMIVQ
+1659 KLDAKIQAIVQ

-1682 LEAIPLFAFGFEF
+1682 MEAIPLFAFGFEF
-1695 VAKQTMASNIEMK
+1695 IAKQTNGTNIEMK

-1724 INKLSGDL
+1724 LSKISGEF
-1732 NHQQSVIEKLSNF
+1732 NHQQSVIEKLSTF

>member
-1 MKKQLSTLIKLVAL
+1 MKKHVSTLIKLIAL
-15 IAFVS
+15 VAFVS

-32 EQKNSIFAIS
+32 EQQNSIFSIS
-42 EFGTVSDDSPYSAQ
+42 EFGTVSDESPYSAK
-56 IRSDIKDENSLTPMS
+56 IRSEHKDENSLSPMS

-87 PSRMKFMFNDMPL
+87 PSRMKFMFNEMPL

-105 RQFKITFS
+105 RDFKITFS
-113 VDREFVTAY
+113 VDREFITAY
-122 KVTGE
+122 KSTSDIE
-127 VDKLTML
+127 QLTML
-134 EKVLAKTSKEV
+134 EKVLAKTSKEI

-157 QVNALNASKTTL
+157 QVGALNASKTTL
-169 AAERESIKAG
+169 AAERESIKSG
-179 RIKGSLLVPLFKY
+179 RVKGSLLVPLFKY

-199 VVKAKNELKEET
+199 VVKAKNEFKEET
-211 SRLELKT
+211 SRLELKS

-226 IQVSPQTD
+226 VQISAQTD

-242 VEQTRQLKQIFSQ
+242 VEQTRQLKQIFTQ

-278 IEPADRVF
+278 IEPTDRVF

-297 QITDVKSLNANQ
+297 QITDIKSLNANQ

-325 SDSSVAQHL
+325 SDASVASHL
-334 RSEDEDC
+334 RSEDADC
-341 VLVLKADIPVNYKRA
+341 VLVLKADVPVNYKRA

-365 STAPR
+365 SSAPR

-421 TFESASNMF
+421 TFESASNMY

-442 VKFELEDRR
+442 IKFELEDRR

-506 AEYAVIDWTNN
+506 AEYAIVDWTNN

-542 VTDTDMRLASD
+542 VTDTDMRLASE

-579 AAYWKGQYQFNFN
+579 NAYWKGNYQFNFN
-592 IKERISFRKHTDKTQ
+592 IKERISFRKHTNKDQ
-607 DEQFALNI
+607 DIQFAANI
-615 SPNAQAA
+615 TPMAQSA

-645 SEKYMPIIHDLRN
+645 SEKYMPIVHDLRN

-663 YHLGGINNPEVTSP
+663 YHLGGINNPDVTSP

-715 LVVDTP
+715 LIVDTP

-780 LQLSKIS
+780 LHLSKIS

-797 KEEALAAALK
+797 KEDALAAALK
-807 AKQKEEADAAAA
+807 AKQEEEKAAAAA
-819 AQGGATGANS
+819 AQAGGAGTADGANS
-829 ISLKQGS
+829 LSLRGSIVERTSEISK
-836 SLQKIS
+836 
-842 QVSNNLRNSV
+842 NLRNSV
-852 QMLQLDSAH
+852 KLLQLDNSQ
-861 IQSALQIYMTDKN
+861 IQAALQGFQADRNLNN
-874 LTQLTHAIT
+874 LTQKITHESFT
-883 SPTNVNAKTDLK
+883 QN
-895 NRLKQR
+895 

-906 INIAVNEETF
+906 INYAVNEETF
-916 MKKLTELAM
+916 MKKLTELATN
-925 DKRLANNPFQ
+925 KSFANNPFQ

-975 KNRPGC
+975 KKRPGC

-987 EINDKAAIL
+987 EINDKAAEL
-996 DADPR
+996 DKDPK

-1048 SEDGHRNY
+1048 NEDGQRNY

-1086 GMVELSEEAKNNK
+1086 GMVELSEEAKKND
-1099 QLTSIIPVSRETLVK
+1099 QLKALLPITRETLVK
-1114 MTDVMKIIGQ
+1114 MTDVMNLIGQ

-1139 LLRHF
+1139 FLRHF
-1144 EQCDDSGTLTSAM
+1144 EQCDDSGTLSSAM

-1171 QNLIADYDRAYVN
+1171 TNLIADYDRSYVI

-1254 RILRTPHIGESILR
+1254 RVIRTPHIGESILR
-1268 PVVPYDS
+1268 PVITYDP
-1275 SLPADSDENKLA
+1275 SLPAESEENQMALADKDSDKN
-1287 LKDKEYDSN
+1287 N
-1296 GDGLVIN
+1296 DGLVTN
-1303 EARFIPVGYKYKND
+1303 EARFIPVGFKYKNA

-1334 DIAMKDIADNDSRDK
+1334 DISMTDLGDNAVRDK
-1349 MNTMGIAYDKI
+1349 LNTIGISYDKV

-1406 VLQILTK
+1406 VLQVLTK

-1419 FAPSEDVKSVGMVN
+1419 FVPSENIKSAGMVN
-1433 TSMNIDITRML
+1433 TSMNIDINRML

-1478 ASAPQDRFNVA
+1478 GSAPQDRFNVVR
-1489 KAGQKRGLSDT
+1489 AGQKRGLSDT

-1509 IGSSIL
+1509 IGASLL
-1515 VNAAARNEVFVS
+1515 VNSAARNEVFVT
-1527 NKEAVFALIKTIV
+1527 NKDAVFDLIKAIV
-1540 DGDAKIQNAIFEKV
+1540 NSDAKIQNAIFEKV
-1554 AEACAADENSEA
+1554 AEACAADENSDA
-1566 CKAAQTKAEEDP
+1566 CKAAQKKAEEDP
-1578 SEWIMA
+1578 SEWIMS
-1584 NPELVTAMGEA
+1584 NPELVTALAAA
-1595 NTAASE
+1595 NTAAAE
-1601 LVKFLRKNN
+1601 LVKFLRDNN
-1610 EKGVIM
+1610 QKSLIM
-1616 PKDLDAPNAQLNF
+1616 PKELDVPTAQLNF
-1629 ENQVMMLRQIVGNQL
+1629 ENQVMMLRQIVGSQL
-1644 SVLNEMKADLENTPK
+1644 SVLNDMKADLENTPK
-1659 EQLQVKISMIVQ
+1659 EKLQVKISQVVQ

-1682 LEAIPLFAFGFEF
+1682 LEAIPLLAFGFEF
-1695 VAKQTMASNIEMK
+1695 IAKQTNGQNVEMK

-1724 INKLSGDL
+1724 ISKLSSEF
-1732 NHQQSVIEKLSNF
+1732 NHQQGVIEKLSKF
-1745 SAIVDSDVVIQ
+1745 SALVDSDVVIQ